1 MSLGMVDILLW
12 GRLIVLLWA
21 VGKGETDV
29 WWQGL
34 GQVYVI
40 KHFMSTTRRSKQT
53 YQMCTLIQG

>member
-12 GRLIVLLWA
+12 GRLIDLLWA
-21 VGKGETDV
+21 VGEGATDV

-34 GQVYVI
+34 GQVCVI

-53 YQMCTLIQG
+53 YQTCTLIQG